1 MISTRRAFLT
11 ALGAAFAITASGAS
25 CKPYRRAAKEGSTV
39 KPDSD
44 PLREQR
50 RKGMTP
56 DELRRQILGAPVSN
70 IEYDYRGIRS
80 FSRER

>member
-11 ALGAAFAITASGAS
+11 SLGAGIALTASGTR
-25 CKPYRRAAKEGSTV
+25 CEPLERLAKEGRV
-39 KPDSD
+39 VRPDSD

-56 DELRRQILGAPVSN
+56 DELRRQILDAPIST
-70 IEYDYRGIRS
+70 IEYDYSRIR
-80 FSRER
+80 RER